1 MNTAGTWGAPGAALY
16 PRVACCRSD
25 GGCVRQW
32 DEEESEADEGSSGM
46 STEEGMR
53 EKWCAVRQ
61 VEERE

>member
-1 MNTAGTWGAPGAALY
+1 
-16 PRVACCRSD
+16 
-25 GGCVRQW
+25 VRQW

-53 EKWCAVRQ
+53 ENGWCAVRQ

>member
-1 MNTAGTWGAPGAALY
+1 
-16 PRVACCRSD
+16 
-25 GGCVRQW
+25 VRQW